1 MNLLPISLKIS
12 GKHCLVVG
20 GGAVGTRKVF
30 ALLAA
35 DAIVTVVSREFSPK
49 LEELDR
55 RGEVTLIQKNFEPE
69 VLDDVFLCIS
79 AVDDRETSTQV
90 MEACRSRG
98 VLVNVADMPDMC
110 DFYFP
115 AVVSRGDL
123 SIAVSTGG
131 VSPAMA
137 RRIRQDLEAHYGP
150 EYAGVL
156 RVMGSIR
163 ESLRE
168 SGIVGDRLAEIMGKI
183 ASLPLARVIIEGSLR
198 DVPRVINDFFE
209 EEGVIHR
216 IKDDFDEIEDLNGR
230 EVEIFVV
237 GMSHKTAPVEVR
249 ERMELRLDLIKDFLV
264 GLKEFAEITEC
275 VVLSTCNRVEI
286 LGCAFD
292 VDRAVESSIS
302 YLGRFHAKDPVGMR
316 KYTYIHRGEEAI
328 SHMFQVASALDSMV
342 VGEPQILGQV
352 KDSYRAATGAETT
365 GLILNRLMHR
375 AFFTAKRVKNE
386 TAISSRPVS
395 VSSAAVWFAEE
406 TLGSLDG
413 ARILVI
419 GAGEMGEDTL
429 VYLCDRNPADIAIVN
444 RTFETARDLAER
456 FSRIGARALPWEEM
470 ESALIG
476 ADVVVASTGSEEPVI
491 TDTMM
496 QQVMNRR
503 NRRPIVLIDIAV
515 PRDIAPAVVEI
526 PGVTLK
532 NMDDLE
538 DVVSRNARLR
548 SEDADL
554 ARDIIEEETAKF
566 SEWLKSLDMVG
577 TIISLREKLM
587 RIGKNEME
595 KLVVS
600 WGGLEEDKRE
610 KLEHMTTSIIKK
622 ILHDPTV
629 YLKREPWLGS
639 EMTINVVKGLLGLA
653 DEEYD
658 EDQNWDEA

>member
-1 MNLLPISLKIS
+1 MNLLSISLKVF
-12 GKHCLVVG
+12 GKYCLVVG
-20 GGAVGTRKVF
+20 GGAVGTRKVS
-30 ALLAA
+30 ALLNAGA
-35 DAIVTVVSREFSPK
+35 RVTVVSKEFSPR

-55 RGEVTLIQKNFEPE
+55 HGEVMLIRKDFEPE
-69 VLDDVFLCIS
+69 VLDDAFLCIA
-79 AVDDRETSTQV
+79 AVNDRETSIRI

-98 VLVNVADMPDMC
+98 VLVNVADVPDMC

-115 AVVSRGDL
+115 AVVNRGDL
-123 SIAVSTGG
+123 SIAISTGG
-131 VSPAMA
+131 VSPATA
-137 RRIRQDLEAHYGP
+137 RRIRQDLEDQYGP

-168 SGIVGDRLAEIMGKI
+168 SGITGDRLAEIMGKI
-183 ASLPLARVIIEGSLR
+183 ASLPLARIIAEGSLR
-198 DVPRVINDFFE
+198 DVPRIINEFFE

-216 IKDDFDEIEDLNGR
+216 IDEDFDEIEDLNGR
-230 EVEIFVV
+230 KVEIFVV

-302 YLGRFHAKDPVGMR
+302 YLGRFHGKDPQGMR
-316 KYTYIHRGEEAI
+316 KFSYIHRGAEAI
-328 SHMFQVASALDSMV
+328 AHIFQVASALDSMV

-352 KDSYRAATGAETT
+352 KDSYRSATTAETT

-395 VSSAAVWFAEE
+395 VSSAAVWVAEE
-406 TLGSLDG
+406 VLGNLDG
-413 ARILVI
+413 SRILVI
-419 GAGEMGEDTL
+419 GAGEMSEDTL
-429 VYLCDRNPADIAIVN
+429 QHLCGRCPKDAVIVN
-444 RTFETARDLAER
+444 RTFKTARDLAER

-470 ESALIG
+470 ESALVE
-476 ADVVVASTGSEEPVI
+476 ADVVVASTGSQEPVI
-491 TDTMM
+491 TDRMLHR
-496 QQVMNRR
+496 VMEGRAQ
-503 NRRPIVLIDIAV
+503 RPIVLIDIAV
-515 PRDIAPAVVEI
+515 PRDVAPSVSDI
-526 PGVTLK
+526 PGVSLY

-538 DVVSRNARLR
+538 DVVSRNIALR
-548 SEDADL
+548 AEDADR
-554 ARDIIEEETAKF
+554 ARAIVEEETAKF

-587 RIGKNEME
+587 RIGKDEME
-595 KLVVS
+595 KLIVS
-600 WGGLEEDKRE
+600 WGGLDENKRE

>member
-12 GKHCLVVG
+12 GKSCLVVG
-20 GGAVGTRKVF
+20 GGAVGTRKVS

-35 DAIVTVVSREFSPK
+35 DARVTVVSLEFTSE
-49 LEELDR
+49 LEELGR
-55 RGEVTLIQKNFEPE
+55 RGEVTLIQKAFEPGDLE
-69 VLDDVFLCIS
+69 EIFLCIS
-79 AVDDRETSTQV
+79 AVDGHDTSVRV

-98 VLVNVADMPDMC
+98 VLVNVADVPDMC

-115 AVVSRGDL
+115 AVVHRGDL
-123 SIAVSTGG
+123 SIAISTNG

-137 RRIRQDLEAHYGP
+137 RRIRQDLEADYGP

-168 SGIVGDRLAEIMGKI
+168 SGVTGDRLARIMGKI
-183 ASLPLARVIIEGSLR
+183 AALPLARIITEGNLR
-198 DVPRVINDFFE
+198 DIPRVINEFFE
-209 EEGVIHR
+209 EEGIIHR
-216 IKDDFDEIEDLNGR
+216 IDDDFDELDDLNGR

-249 ERMELRLDLIKDFLV
+249 ERMELRLDLIKDFLG
-264 GLKEFAEITEC
+264 GLKEFSEITEC

-302 YLGRFHAKDPVGMR
+302 YLGRFHGKDPQGMR
-316 KYTYIHRGEEAI
+316 NYSYIHRGEEAI
-328 SHMFQVASALDSMV
+328 SHIFQVASALDSMV

-395 VSSAAVWFAEE
+395 VSSAAVWVAEE
-406 TLGSLDG
+406 VLGDLDG

-429 VYLCDRNPADIAIVN
+429 QYLCDRRPADAVIVN
-444 RTFETARDLAER
+444 RTFDTAQNLAGR
-456 FSRIGARALPWEEM
+456 FSRIGARALPWDEL
-470 ESALIG
+470 ESALAG
-476 ADVVVASTGSEEPVI
+476 SDVVVASTGSPEPVI
-491 TDTMM
+491 TDDIMRR
-496 QQVMNRR
+496 VMEKR
-503 NRRPIVLIDIAV
+503 NQRPVVLIDIAV
-515 PRDIAPAVVEI
+515 PRDIASSVSKI
-526 PGVTLK
+526 PGVTLY

-548 SEDADL
+548 AEDADQ
-554 ARDIIEEETAKF
+554 AHAIIQEETAKF

-587 RIGKNEME
+587 RIGKDELE
-595 KLVVS
+595 KLVGS
-600 WGGLEEDKRE
+600 WGGLEEDKKE

-639 EMTINVVKGLLGLA
+639 ELTINVVKGLLGLA

>member
-1 MNLLPISLKIS
+1 
-12 GKHCLVVG
+12 
-20 GGAVGTRKVF
+20 
-30 ALLAA
+30 
-35 DAIVTVVSREFSPK
+35 
-49 LEELDR
+49 
-55 RGEVTLIQKNFEPE
+55 
-69 VLDDVFLCIS
+69 
-79 AVDDRETSTQV
+79 
-90 MEACRSRG
+90 
-98 VLVNVADMPDMC
+98 
-110 DFYFP
+110 
-115 AVVSRGDL
+115 
-123 SIAVSTGG
+123 
-131 VSPAMA
+131 
-137 RRIRQDLEAHYGP
+137 
-150 EYAGVL
+150 
-156 RVMGSIR
+156 
-163 ESLRE
+163 
-168 SGIVGDRLAEIMGKI
+168 
-183 ASLPLARVIIEGSLR
+183 
-198 DVPRVINDFFE
+198 
-209 EEGVIHR
+209 
-216 IKDDFDEIEDLNGR
+216 
-230 EVEIFVV
+230 
-237 GMSHKTAPVEVR
+237 
-249 ERMELRLDLIKDFLV
+249 
-264 GLKEFAEITEC
+264 
-275 VVLSTCNRVEI
+275 
-286 LGCAFD
+286 
-292 VDRAVESSIS
+292 
-302 YLGRFHAKDPVGMR
+302 
-316 KYTYIHRGEEAI
+316 
-328 SHMFQVASALDSMV
+328 
-342 VGEPQILGQV
+342 
-352 KDSYRAATGAETT
+352 
-365 GLILNRLMHR
+365 MHR